1 MTSLLQLDLT
11 TAPHAT
17 GARATCMRHDEHG
30 AGPAAH
36 PAPPSVADHEAVA
49 LERAEAPVRHR
60 IIAGQALLH
69 GKQLEAVAQIVE
81 RLVRTPKLVLH
92 GHRRPVCSKCRQ
104 PGHNVRTCTG
114 QLFVPGSEP

>member
-1 MTSLLQLDLT
+1 MTELLFKT
-11 TAPHAT
+11 TARPTH
-17 GARATCMRHDEHG
+17 ARATPMSGDEHG

-49 LERAEAPVRHR
+49 LEDAERPVRNR
-60 IIAGQALLH
+60 IVAGQALLH

-104 PGHNVRTCTG
+104 PGHNRRTCTG